1 MLEMGSK
8 ISPFLS
14 LTVKEY
20 RLFLFGFFVSQMG
33 MQMQIV
39 AINWQIYQMTHS
51 AVMLGLVGV
60 ISFVPMM
67 LLAPIGGMTADHM
80 SRKKLLIATQIV
92 LVMVACLL
100 TLATAT
106 GTASLVIIF
115 VLLTLEFSAMAF
127 FGPVRQSI
135 IPDMVPREYLLNAIS
150 LSILTRQSAV
160 VIGPAIAGL
169 LIALYGVGSVYALNA
184 VALLIMIITLVPLK
198 IPAHA
203 RTDNSSFG
211 ITSFMDGLRFITSS
225 KIILSTTLLDF
236 FATFFGSA
244 TSLLPIFATD
254 ILHVDAKG
262 LGLLYAATS
271 AGAVLA
277 GVGLSA
283 LKKLHHQGRAIIGAV
298 ALYGMAT
305 VGFGLSRSFYLSLTL
320 LAVAGGADI
329 VSTILRNNI
338 RQTLTPA
345 HMRGRMTGINI
356 LFTQGG
362 PKLGD
367 AEAGFVAAALSAPA
381 SVVIGGIG
389 TILTTLFVALSMPR
403 LRKFKG
409 DELTI

>member
-1 MLEMGSK
+1 MPK

-14 LTVKEY
+14 LAIREY

-39 AINWQIYQMTHS
+39 ALNWQIYQMTHS
-51 AVMLGLVGV
+51 AVILGLVGIV
-60 ISFVPMM
+60 SFVPMM
-67 LLAPIGGMTADHM
+67 LLSPVGGLAADHM

-92 LVMVACLL
+92 LVLVASS
-100 TLATAT
+100 LALITAA
-106 GTASLVIIF
+106 GSAGLWVIFALIAA
-115 VLLTLEFSAMAF
+115 EFSAMAF

-160 VIGPAIAGL
+160 VIGPAVAGV
-169 LIALYGVGSVYALNA
+169 LIALYGVGSVYLLNA
-184 VALLIMIITLVPLK
+184 AGLLIMIATLIPLR

-203 RTDNSSFG
+203 KSGDSVFGLASF
-211 ITSFMDGLRFITSS
+211 IDGFRFIKSS

-254 ILHVDAKG
+254 ILHVDARG

-277 GVGLSA
+277 GIGLSA
-283 LKKLHHQGRAIIGAV
+283 FKKLHHQGRIIVGSV
-298 ALYGMAT
+298 ALYGLAT
-305 VGFGLSRSFYLSLTL
+305 IGFGLSRSFYISLLL
-320 LAVAGGADI
+320 LAIAGGADI

-367 AEAGFVAAALSAPA
+367 AEAGFVAAAASAPA
-381 SVVIGGIG
+381 SVVIGGVG
-389 TILTTLFVALSMPR
+389 TVLTTIFVALAMPR
-403 LRKFKG
+403 LRRFKG
-409 DELTI
+409 ADMAI